1 MCLQLPFNLAAI
13 CFLGGVQFYAH
24 WSTLPQYASHLPDY
38 NATIAPCLRSAAS
51 GSCAQDGDTAVAV
64 LQAVAQGI
72 SEVWIVS
79 NVWSGVI
86 ILVGVALCSPRAAL
100 FAVLGSLIGLLTALV
115 LAVDGYDAWLGLWGY
130 NSVLS
135 AIAVGGGVFAKPTWR
150 ASLMALLCALAS
162 SCLYGTLRTFLGVA
176 GCPAFTLPFCVATFF
191 FLATRDEPPIA
202 NQAAHRVPL
211 LQFTVEAPS
220 DTTAEPLLPGR

>member
-24 WSTLPQYASHLPDY
+24 WSTSPQYASHLPDY

-150 ASLMALLCALAS
+150 ASITREALGQETRVVFADYRVDMAEHPGLYPGSSKARRNCATCGS
-162 SCLYGTLRTFLGVA
+162 
-176 GCPAFTLPFCVATFF
+176 PA
-191 FLATRDEPPIA
+191 
-202 NQAAHRVPL
+202 AA
-211 LQFTVEAPS
+211 
-220 DTTAEPLLPGR
+220 PGRTMPAATWVSLGAV